1 MLEKAKGFSVTLLCI
16 HNDLRFTMAYR
27 NDPSSLS
34 FGARLSR
41 AEQDAAQ
48 AKTELAELKQS
59 LPNNRDLQ
67 AAAISG
73 EAIKSQRKS
82 AKQMMSRADASL
94 AELSSIDPAVLTP
107 AYKEQLRM
115 SVRDAAF
122 REMLPEQQPFQF
134 QTPAAQARFETWKA
148 STPLQDFQSN
158 NVLPG
163 EQNPQRPVDL
173 WKSRQD
179 APEGRYQRNL
189 KRQQELNKDQML
201 RRAEGVFA

>member
-1 MLEKAKGFSVTLLCI
+1 
-16 HNDLRFTMAYR
+16 MAYR

-34 FGARLSR
+34 FGARHSR

-94 AELSSIDPAVLTP
+94 SELSSIDPAVLTP
-107 AYKEQLRM
+107 AYQEQLRM

-122 REMLPEQQPFQF
+122 REMLPEQQLFQF
-134 QTPAAQARFETWKA
+134 QSPAAQARFEAWKA
-148 STPLQDFQSN
+148 STPLQDFHSN

-163 EQNPQRPVDL
+163 EQRPQRPVDL

-179 APEGRYQRNL
+179 SPEGRYQRNL

-201 RRAEGVFA
+201 RRAEAERSKPRPGGFNLGGIRPLDR